1 MKRSMKNYTKCSANF
16 YVLFYPNQSTCLF
29 SFKKSET
36 ECPFLCEKKISPSFF
51 NNLAFKLGCKRIW
64 LFQHQF
70 RSCISEK
77 RVQAKKEWI
86 P

>member
-36 ECPFLCEKKISPSFF
+36 NAPFYV
-51 NNLAFKLGCKRIW
+51 KRRLVHLSLI
-64 LFQHQF
+64 
-70 RSCISEK
+70 I
-77 RVQAKKEWI
+77 
-86 P
+86 